1 MTSVEEIKKN
11 FVQSERSY
19 DYLKNEKS
27 KRLFLQKFIMYIF
40 YFEVEGILV
49 ETSLYLKKQNKCVFM

>member
-27 KRLFLQKFIMYIF
+27 KRLFL
-40 YFEVEGILV
+40 
-49 ETSLYLKKQNKCVFM
+49 